1 MEQSISPQYFDY
13 LIDKIFKI
21 LPLYEEH
28 NLGLSQNIDSL
39 VDYELNGLKLQL
51 TDMGNSND
59 FTVLLLTLKS
69 ISQHIRDNNIT
80 HNDLRREIFKS
91 ITLVKKMKDKFL
103 FFGEA

>member
-1 MEQSISPQYFDY
+1 MEVSISPLYFDS

-21 LPLYEEH
+21 LPLFEE
-28 NLGLSQNIDSL
+28 NNAGLSQNIDSL
-39 VDYELNGLKLQL
+39 VDYELNGLHIQL
-51 TDMGNSND
+51 GELGNSND

-69 ISQHIRDNNIT
+69 ISQHVNENTISHKDM
-80 HNDLRREIFKS
+80 RREIFKC